1 MALTQKGMRGLIA
14 RGEVGRHFDKE
25 GLSLIVASKTSA
37 HWERRYQ
44 LNGKA
49 RTIGLGSVKAFD
61 LHEARERNR
70 KITQALADGNDPL
83 DIKRAEQEQRRA
95 AAAAAVKAVTFRE
108 MAERFIA
115 DNQAGWRSAVHGQ
128 QWVRSLQTY
137 VYPIIGAR
145 AVKDIDMPDIL
156 AVLEQPV
163 GAGNRHPAGKFWET
177 RNPSAARLRS
187 RLELILNYSMA
198 RGARPHG
205 FNPAALNIVT
215 HALPKP
221 AKLATVT
228 SFAAMSYD
236 QIPRLMATLTQR
248 EGVAA
253 MALRFLVLTAAR
265 TGEVVGATWDE
276 IDFNNKVWTL
286 PPARMKSGREH
297 KVPLSDAAIDLLR
310 GALREA
316 NNSYVFI
323 GQNKPMLSP
332 NAMMA
337 VLRRLGHNDVTGHGF
352 RATFRTWCAEKTDY
366 PSELPELALAHAVD
380 KGTVA
385 RYKRTTLFD
394 KRRELMQRWA
404 TFCCSPPHA
413 GGDVVPMKRSG
424 ARP

>member
-1 MALTQKGMRGLIA
+1 MALTQKGTRGLIA

-49 RTIGLGSVKAFD
+49 RVVGLGSTKAFD
-61 LHEARERNR
+61 LHQARERNR
-70 KITQALADGNDPL
+70 KISQQLADGIDPL

-95 AAAAAVKAVTFRE
+95 AAAAAVKAVTFKE
-108 MAERFIA
+108 MAERFIS
-115 DNQAGWRSAVHGQ
+115 DNQAGWRSAVHGT

-137 VYPIIGAR
+137 VYPVVGSKP
-145 AVKDIDMPDIL
+145 VKDIGMADIL

-163 GAGNRHPAGKFWET
+163 GAGKRHPAGKFWET

-205 FNPAALNIVT
+205 FNPAALNIVM

-228 SFAAMSYD
+228 SFASMPHD
-236 QIPRLMATLTQR
+236 QIPMLMATLRQR

-253 MALRFLVLTAAR
+253 QALMFLILTAAR
-265 TGEVVGATWDE
+265 TNEVIGATWDE
-276 IDFNNKVWTL
+276 IDFSNRVWTL
-286 PPARMKSGREH
+286 PPSRMKSGREH
-297 KVPLSDAAIDLLR
+297 KVPLSDAAVDLLR
-310 GALREA
+310 GALHEA
-316 NNSYVFI
+316 NNNHVFI

-337 VLRRLGHNDVTGHGF
+337 VLRRLGHNDITAHGF
-352 RATFRTWCAEKTDY
+352 RATFRTWAAERTDY
-366 PSELPELALAHAVD
+366 PSELPELALAHAVGKD
-380 KGTVA
+380 VER

-394 KRRELMQRWA
+394 QRRELMQRWA